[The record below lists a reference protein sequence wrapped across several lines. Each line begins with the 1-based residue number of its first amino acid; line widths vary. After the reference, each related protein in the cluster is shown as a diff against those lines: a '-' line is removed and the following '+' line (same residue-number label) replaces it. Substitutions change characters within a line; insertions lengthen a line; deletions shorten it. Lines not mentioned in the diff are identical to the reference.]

1 MHASFR
7 SRLLEAADQFGTPL
21 FAYDWSEIESR
32 AKAIDDAFSSDAQL
46 NCRAFYAMKANP
58 NLGLL
63 RRMRGQLG
71 LGFEACSIGE
81 LERAVRAGAPGRDIV
96 LHGPGKPDASH
107 VRASEIGATIML
119 DSPSEVARVARN
131 APGAR
136 VVVRV
141 NPGLS
146 VSTHDHLATGNAS
159 SKFGVPLDQVIETVR
174 NAEQLGLEVLGLHM
188 HIGSAIQDPNDYALA
203 LERVSS
209 LSSAIGSR
217 PVFDMGGGFGLQ
229 FDLGPLAQLGR
240 EAASRFQ
247 AKELWLEPGRWLVA
261 SSGVL
266 LTTVVDVKSTAR
278 DFAVVDA
285 GMSELIRPMLYG
297 ARHPVISLAP
307 QRPSVTLDLAGP
319 ACESGDVLAKDVTIF
334 APQPGDVL
342 AVLEAGAY
350 GASMSSTYLTR
361 PRPSEAI
368 LENGVWSLI
377 RRRETWDELL
387 ITEIV

>member
-1 MHASFR
+1 
-7 SRLLEAADQFGTPL
+7 
-21 FAYDWSEIESR
+21 
-32 AKAIDDAFSSDAQL
+32 
-46 NCRAFYAMKANP
+46 
-58 NLGLL
+58 
-63 RRMRGQLG
+63 
-71 LGFEACSIGE
+71 
-81 LERAVRAGAPGRDIV
+81 
-96 LHGPGKPDASH
+96 
-107 VRASEIGATIML
+107 
-119 DSPSEVARVARN
+119 
-131 APGAR
+131 

-141 NPGLS
+141 NPGLT

-159 SKFGVPLDQVIETVR
+159 SKFGVPLDHVIETVR
-174 NAEQLGLEVLGLHM
+174 NAEKLGLEVLGLHI
-188 HIGSAIQDPNDYALA
+188 HIGSAIEDPNDYALA
-203 LERVSS
+203 LERVSD
-209 LSSAIGSR
+209 LSNAVGPR
-217 PVFDMGGGFGLQ
+217 PVFDMGGGFGLR

-297 ARHPVISLAP
+297 ARHPVVSLAP
-307 QRPSVTLDLAGP
+307 QRPSVTIDLAGP
-319 ACESGDVLAKDVTIF
+319 ACESGDVLAKDVSIS
-334 APQPGDVL
+334 APQVGDVL

-361 PRPSEAI
+361 PRPAEAI
-368 LENGVWSLI
+368 LEGGVWSLI

-387 ITEIV
+387 TTEMV